1 MKILKRNAVV
11 LTGMIVLSVSA
22 CTSQATNVETQPA
35 NRNSATQQS
44 SGQPSS
50 AQQGLNQP
58 DPKAQQS
65 STKQQS
71 PISQEPEVEIS
82 LPMDESAAVGSI
94 VTIPVSF
101 TKKTDKEVFS
111 YSFGILFDP
120 KVLQPTEQPID
131 TAGTVSGSANF
142 TVVADTKTAGRLG
155 VAAAGMSN
163 TIKTSGVL
171 LNTRFKV
178 VGKGADKMDL
188 KFENPVFED
197 TAGNAVNVTLTKKR

>member
-1 MKILKRNAVV
+1 
-11 LTGMIVLSVSA
+11 
-22 CTSQATNVETQPA
+22 
-35 NRNSATQQS
+35 
-44 SGQPSS
+44 
-50 AQQGLNQP
+50 
-58 DPKAQQS
+58 
-65 STKQQS
+65 
-71 PISQEPEVEIS
+71 
-82 LPMDESAAVGSI
+82 VGSI